1 MAFPPKAQAALDAE
15 PSEESEPVDLA
26 GALNEATSCLE
37 KISSAFASGE
47 VSEKDQG
54 RLESIQSQLNQL
66 KESLNMEPGQD
77 PESTPTPTGR
87 LSAEAGA
94 KDVKP
99 VY

>member
-15 PSEESEPVDLA
+15 EQSESVDVASVL
-26 GALNEATSCLE
+26 EDATSCLE
-37 KISSAFASGE
+37 KLSSAFEGGD

-54 RLESIQSQLNQL
+54 RLDAIKSQLAQL
-66 KESLNMEPGQD
+66 KESLNMEPGED
-77 PESTPTPTGR
+77 PESEPAPTGR